1 MSKGRM
7 YRKDQC
13 GLIFLREESQPK
25 NILVEDHKIRQ
36 NDNTRTAI
44 INNR

>member
-1 MSKGRM
+1 M

-13 GLIFLREESQPK
+13 GLIFSCEESQPK

-36 NDNTRTAI
+36 KDNTRTAI